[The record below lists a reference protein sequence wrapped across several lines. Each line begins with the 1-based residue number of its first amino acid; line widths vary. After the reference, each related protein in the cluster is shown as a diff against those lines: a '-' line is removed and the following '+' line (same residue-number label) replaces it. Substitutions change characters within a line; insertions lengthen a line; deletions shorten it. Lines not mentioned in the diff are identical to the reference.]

1 MRHSETYND
10 AGTVSRILIPGRPQ
24 TSHIPPALGEEQI
37 VWPSQGQGQRA
48 SSSILPERKTGTG
61 SVALSPVIRR
71 DGWLWPDL
79 VPGGCYFLLQCES
92 VVTVIRCVHQCT
104 PVYTRVQSVWWSVHY
119 GTVTLV
125 SISLQSRDQQ

>member
-24 TSHIPPALGEEQI
+24 TSHIPPALGEEEI

-61 SVALSPVIRR
+61 SVALSPVLRR
-71 DGWLWPDL
+71 DGWLWPGL
-79 VPGGCYFLLQCES
+79 VPG
-92 VVTVIRCVHQCT
+92 VVVLFSPAV
-104 PVYTRVQSVWWSVHY
+104 
-119 GTVTLV
+119 
-125 SISLQSRDQQ
+125 